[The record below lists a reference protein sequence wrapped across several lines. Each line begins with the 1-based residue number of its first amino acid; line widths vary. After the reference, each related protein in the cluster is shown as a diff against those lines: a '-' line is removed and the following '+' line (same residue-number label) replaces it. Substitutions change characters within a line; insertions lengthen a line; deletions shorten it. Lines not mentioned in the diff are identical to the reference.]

1 MKDPREAKI
10 FSPSFREFSA
20 HGSVPMGICA
30 PDGQQSHSYGR
41 IFYLDL
47 VAREAE
53 IVFSLSRA
61 HWGWPI
67 DSMIIPLLVN

>member
-1 MKDPREAKI
+1 MKDRGRAKI
-10 FSPSFREFSA
+10 FSPSFREFNV

-30 PDGQQSHSYGR
+30 PDGQQNHRYGR

-61 HWGWPI
+61 HWDGR
-67 DSMIIPLLVN
+67 LTA